1 MPADGGGNELCMAA
15 GVLGSVAGS
24 PHAAHKLLNA
34 HSSRLRSA
42 QQRLLKPQNAGMQ
55 TLSQDLPFQ
64 QNRVQSAVLK
74 PDRLSCSILLIL
86 QVCACECFT
95 ACRR

>member
-24 PHAAHKLLNA
+24 PHAAHKLLSA

-42 QQRLLKPQNAGMQ
+42 PAA
-55 TLSQDLPFQ
+55 P
-64 QNRVQSAVLK
+64 AE
-74 PDRLSCSILLIL
+74 
-86 QVCACECFT
+86 AAECW
-95 ACRR
+95 